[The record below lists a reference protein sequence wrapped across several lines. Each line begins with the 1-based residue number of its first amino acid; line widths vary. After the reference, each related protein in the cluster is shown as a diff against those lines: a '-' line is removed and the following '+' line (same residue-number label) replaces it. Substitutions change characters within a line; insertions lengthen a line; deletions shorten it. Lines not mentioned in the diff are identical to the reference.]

1 MIKRTF
7 FTTAALF
14 VALLLV
20 GQTNVKPFKFALIT
34 DTHIGSPNNNEDLQ
48 RTVDDINQNMP
59 EIEFAIVSGD
69 VTEFGSDKE
78 LTIAKNILDQLN
90 VPTYVIPGNHDS
102 NWSESGTNSFLTI
115 FGTETFGFEHNG
127 YKFFG
132 LPSGPNM
139 RMSPGQIPREGITW
153 FNEQLE
159 QTDKEI
165 GRASCRARV

>member
-1 MIKRTF
+1 M
-7 FTTAALF
+7 
-14 VALLLV
+14 
-20 GQTNVKPFKFALIT
+20 GQRKCAFKFALIPI
-34 DTHIGSPNNNEDLQ
+34 HILATQQDEDLQ

-59 EIEFAIVSGD
+59 EIEFVIVSGD

-78 LTIAKNILDQLN
+78 LTMAKNILDQLG

-153 FNEQLE
+153 LKEQLAKRTTTPHYFCE
-159 QTDKEI
+159 PLPHGQ
-165 GRASCRARV
+165 